1 MKKLLLLIILP
12 LLFTQQSF
20 AQTEHVQGPMEC
32 KMTDSLCIS
41 VGKLDISKIKTQE
54 EAVAAYTQCVGDHLD
69 LLGDF
74 AAERNVDMTDKVAMK
89 KIGVDLAFNL
99 YKMKCENFIKLS
111 TLMAMKTVNNDE
123 HQGDVTI
130 GVFKRMENKGFN
142 YVVITDAKGNEKS
155 FLWLRQFQGSENF
168 MNGIAKYV
176 GKKLSIG
183 WRELEVYLP
192 QAKGYYKVK
201 EIVSLDIQ

>member
-1 MKKLLLLIILP
+1 MKKFLLLIILP
-12 LLFTQQSF
+12 LLLIQKSF
-20 AQTEHVQGPMEC
+20 AQTGHVQGTMER
-32 KMTDSLCIS
+32 KMTDSLCVSIS
-41 VGKLDISKIKTQE
+41 KLDVSKIKTQE
-54 EAVAAYTQCVGDHLD
+54 EAVAAYTQCVGDHID

-111 TLMAMKTVNNDE
+111 TLMAMKTINKDE
-123 HQGDVTI
+123 RQGDISI
-130 GVFKRMENKGFN
+130 GAFKRIENKGFN
-142 YVVITDAKGNEKS
+142 YIVITDAKGNEQS
-155 FLWLRQFQGSENF
+155 FLWLRQFPGSENF
-168 MNGIAKYV
+168 MNGITKYV

-183 WRELEVYLP
+183 WKELEVYLP